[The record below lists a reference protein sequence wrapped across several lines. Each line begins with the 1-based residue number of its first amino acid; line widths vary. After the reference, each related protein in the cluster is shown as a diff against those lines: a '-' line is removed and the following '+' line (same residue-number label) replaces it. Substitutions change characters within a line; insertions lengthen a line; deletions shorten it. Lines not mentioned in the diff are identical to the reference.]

1 LLHAGCIPSIDV
13 LSHKLPDGVT
23 ELLTNRVDS
32 FEKLEII
39 IALHAAPR
47 TTMTV
52 DDLCRALNLSREDVR
67 EATTDLRIASLVAV
81 SSGGEVQLLPPTSR
95 DRTAITDLVQSYQ
108 EDRLGVVK
116 AMGEIAV
123 NRIRGMTARAF
134 ADAFVI
140 RKKPLKGGEDG

>member
-1 LLHAGCIPSIDV
+1 
-13 LSHKLPDGVT
+13 LSHKLPDGVN

-47 TTMTV
+47 TTMTI

-67 EATTDLRIASLVAV
+67 EATTELRVASLVTV

-95 DRTAITDLVQSYQ
+95 DHATVTHLVHSYQ

-116 AMGEIAV
+116 TMGEIAV
-123 NRIRGMTARAF
+123 KRIRGMTARAF

-140 RKKPLKGGEDG
+140 RKKPLEDGEDG

>member
-1 LLHAGCIPSIDV
+1 
-13 LSHKLPDGVT
+13 LSTKLPDGVS

-39 IALHAAPR
+39 VALHAAPR
-47 TTMTV
+47 TTMPI
-52 DDLCRALNLSREDVR
+52 DELCRALHLSREDVR
-67 EATTDLRIASLVAV
+67 EATTDLRVASLVAV
-81 SSGGEVQLLPPTSR
+81 SSAGEVQLLLPSSR
-95 DRTAITDLVQSYQ
+95 DHAAVTELVQIYN
-108 EDRLGVVK
+108 EDRLAVVK

-140 RKKPLKGGEDG
+140 RKKPLKDGEDG

>member
-1 LLHAGCIPSIDV
+1 LIT
-13 LSHKLPDGVT
+13 KLPDGLN

-47 TTMTV
+47 TTMTIEE
-52 DDLCRALNLSREDVR
+52 LCRTLNLSREDVR
-67 EATTDLRIASLVAV
+67 EATAELRVASLVTM

-95 DRTAITDLVQSYQ
+95 DHAAVAKLVQTYQ

-134 ADAFVI
+134 ADAFII
-140 RKKPLKGGEDG
+140 RRKPVKDGEDG